1 MQLLEL
7 RSGAFIAELVDE
19 SVSCEPEQAPSVAQE
34 GSTAE
39 VSSSGVP
46 RYPAQKRR
54 RPRASVTV
62 ATSDDED
69 DHGMRKKSGRISLD
83 EPLDPAIAAALRASE
98 EDGTF
103 EDI

>member
-1 MQLLEL
+1 
-7 RSGAFIAELVDE
+7 VY
-19 SVSCEPEQAPSVAQE
+19 E
-34 GSTAE
+34 GS
-39 VSSSGVP
+39 SIGVP

-54 RPRASVTV
+54 RPRASTTV

-83 EPLDPAIAAALRASE
+83 EPLDPAI

>member
-1 MQLLEL
+1 
-7 RSGAFIAELVDE
+7 VY
-19 SVSCEPEQAPSVAQE
+19 E
-34 GSTAE
+34 GS
-39 VSSSGVP
+39 SIGVQK

-83 EPLDPAIAAALRASE
+83 EPLDPAI

>member
-1 MQLLEL
+1 MQLLEM

-34 GSTAE
+34 GSTAGVYE
-39 VSSSGVP
+39 GSSIGVP

-54 RPRASVTV
+54 RPRASTTV

-83 EPLDPAIAAALRASE
+83 EPLDPVI